1 MSTERAFLED
11 IGSAYLFRAKAP
23 DEETLR
29 NWRPTGVVWPLLRE
43 MQGRVAGLRKRAAKV
58 DGQRFVWLE
67 GGNPRGTPVVLLH
80 GFGASKEN
88 WLPLLPFLARRH
100 RLLIPD
106 LPGWGES
113 HFHFGNIY
121 GIDQQVERIAH
132 WLEHHVPANVH
143 LVGSSMG
150 GAIASFIASR
160 HPQRIATL
168 TLMNAAGVR
177 GSQASEFEEG
187 LLKGHNSL
195 VAHTVADVLR
205 MITVV
210 TERNRHLL
218 AAMLGPVMSC
228 MMIPRRHV
236 NTHMFHQLMEHPPLE
251 ELPGISTISSRIPT
265 LVIWGEQD
273 RVLHVSCAGTY
284 QQLIPHAKVKLL
296 RGIGHL
302 PMVEA
307 PAVTARCLRRFWR
320 EHARAGIPLA
330 HAA

>member
-1 MSTERAFLED
+1 MTAEHAFLED
-11 IGSAYLFRAKAP
+11 IGSAYLSRAKAP
-23 DEETLR
+23 DEDDLR

-43 MQGRVAGLRKRAAKV
+43 MQGRVVGLRKRSAKV
-58 DGQRFVWLE
+58 DGERFVWLE

-100 RLLIPD
+100 RLFIPD

-113 HFHFGNIY
+113 HFRFGNSY
-121 GIDQQVERIAH
+121 GIDHQVARITH
-132 WLEHHVPANVH
+132 WLEHYVPAPVH

-150 GAIASFIASR
+150 GALASFIAAR
-160 HPQRIATL
+160 HPQCIATL

-177 GSQASEFEEG
+177 GTQASEFEEG
-187 LLKGHNSL
+187 LLNGHNPL
-195 VAHTVADVLR
+195 VAHNLADVLR
-205 MITVV
+205 MFTIV

-218 AAMLGPVMSC
+218 AVMLGPVMSR

-236 NTHMFHQLMEHPPLE
+236 NTHLFQQLMEHQPQQ
-251 ELPGISTISSRIPT
+251 ELRGITNVQSPT
-265 LVIWGEQD
+265 LVLWGEQD
-273 RVLHVSCAGTY
+273 RVLHVSCAATY
-284 QQLIPHAKVKLL
+284 QQLIPHAQIKIL

-320 EHARAGIPLA
+320 QHVLIDASSTK
-330 HAA
+330 AA